1 MASFRPDAE
10 TFRSPLSP
18 RAAVRIRPF
27 FADEVGLA
35 VRVSATSSRSAEAP
49 AAVRLRSDAQ
59 DDDGIIFPSHFVFTD
74 QHAQAILYRDF
85 MSKAVEEVMQG
96 VSAAVISCGPP
107 SSGKSHTLLGY
118 GADPG
123 LIPHVTLEIFRHF
136 SATAQ
141 PARVW
146 CSFLEVHNE
155 EVMDLLA
162 PLPPLQSKE
171 ANLEVVEMPGASAHV
186 LGLTQCFVESVGE
199 VQQLVDYGN
208 KKRAARSKLLG
219 VHGYS
224 HTVLSLAVE
233 PAGSAHQQRPN
244 IAFVDCASYNSFK
257 DVSLLG
263 LSEALKDLALGGARA
278 RGLGKAFFRR
288 SALTQLLED
297 ALCCRDRLLLIA
309 TLSQGQAY
317 SEAAG
322 YLEMVQGTVEAAARI
337 DSNGEGPSA
346 STPLLDQA
354 IEALQRSMQRS
365 RFGPEIALK
374 EARLATLQRVSAERF
389 ARTAP
394 LKEQAAG
401 TKALLQAQ
409 MQSLR
414 DWGFASDE
422 DLASAAAY
430 LPRLHSDP
438 MLTGCLAY
446 AVYPYG
452 SRILGSAQGLSMQGL
467 GIAPEH
473 CEIFDTGGGL
483 WLKHLAPG
491 RYRLCLNDKILD
503 GTTPEPLTNGDRL
516 QLGWAHELLVV
527 TDERS
532 EMCPEVRKDPATR
545 PMASLIDEANELA
558 KELDHLQIASQ
569 ESKFFEVVDSLP
581 PSMTVSAATQEPL
594 IRLRHRSQVMEDA
607 VTVWPVSDF
616 RSEVKR
622 MRDLFR
628 APPPTCSA
636 AGSKVLDVEE
646 GQSGAES
653 RDDAGS
659 MTKIELHKEANISSP
674 GPASP
679 EDCSILSSLQRARR
693 LSQNIGDTVFALQD
707 TVAELKRTAASA
719 RAVPMEVLTKLREDC
734 AEMKSRLER
743 LETRAGQAQAQD
755 ATRHRAMALA
765 PQHRDSALP
774 TQRRYSMPAPVTV
787 RPCAVQ
793 AWRGPSQPIRHT
805 FSEPTSRAAW
815 LSRDASCQRIAY
827 SLTASAARGRRCS
840 SPGAQRSPLVVQVPG
855 SVVSYNLHGM
865 LANGMVSPKNVRTPF
880 IAQPYVRP

>member
-1 MASFRPDAE
+1 
-10 TFRSPLSP
+10 
-18 RAAVRIRPF
+18 
-27 FADEVGLA
+27 
-35 VRVSATSSRSAEAP
+35 
-49 AAVRLRSDAQ
+49 
-59 DDDGIIFPSHFVFTD
+59 
-74 QHAQAILYRDF
+74 
-85 MSKAVEEVMQG
+85 
-96 VSAAVISCGPP
+96 
-107 SSGKSHTLLGY
+107 
-118 GADPG
+118 
-123 LIPHVTLEIFRHF
+123 
-136 SATAQ
+136 
-141 PARVW
+141 
-146 CSFLEVHNE
+146 
-155 EVMDLLA
+155 
-162 PLPPLQSKE
+162 
-171 ANLEVVEMPGASAHV
+171 
-186 LGLTQCFVESVGE
+186 
-199 VQQLVDYGN
+199 
-208 KKRAARSKLLG
+208 
-219 VHGYS
+219 
-224 HTVLSLAVE
+224 
-233 PAGSAHQQRPN
+233 
-244 IAFVDCASYNSFK
+244 
-257 DVSLLG
+257 
-263 LSEALKDLALGGARA
+263 
-278 RGLGKAFFRR
+278 
-288 SALTQLLED
+288 
-297 ALCCRDRLLLIA
+297 
-309 TLSQGQAY
+309 
-317 SEAAG
+317 
-322 YLEMVQGTVEAAARI
+322 
-337 DSNGEGPSA
+337 
-346 STPLLDQA
+346 
-354 IEALQRSMQRS
+354 MQRS

-491 RYRLCLNDKILD
+491 RYRLCLNDKMLD

-581 PSMTVSAATQEPL
+581 PSMTLSAATQEPL

-679 EDCSILSSLQRARR
+679 EDCSILSSLQRARS

-880 IAQPYVRP
+880 IAQLYVRP